1 MRGYL
6 SFLGANRRWLLGG
19 FALFLFSSFGQTF
32 FVSLFSADIRH
43 SLGLTHGQFGSLFM
57 AATLAGALVMTQLGR
72 VVDRYRAGRLV
83 PALMVALALGA
94 ALMGFASHVWV
105 LFLAL
110 FLLRLFGQGMM
121 THTSFT
127 LTGRWFDRERGR
139 ATSLA
144 TLGLNTGEAL
154 LPLAVLAALAVVGWT
169 QVWWLVAALLLVPAW
184 PVSLLMRRERTPA
197 DLPGERPAATVR
209 SWTRPQ
215 TLRDPFFY
223 LLLAAVAAPALIG
236 NTVFFHQA
244 HLTELR
250 GWAPAVF
257 ATAFSVYAVTTVVC
271 NVLGGFLVDRVT
283 ALRLVPVYLLPLGVG
298 LAVLALA
305 EGVWGVFVFM
315 LLYGITNGLS
325 LSLFGAV
332 WPEVYGVEH
341 LGAIRSTLVAVL
353 VVVSAAGPGVAGL
366 LIDAGVAYPAQVAA
380 LGAYCLLAS
389 VAALWFV
396 PRVRVRLSA
405 LPETEPRSAP

>member
-6 SFLGANRRWLLGG
+6 SFLGTNRRWLLGC

-32 FVSLFSADIRH
+32 FVSLFSADIRR

-57 AATLAGALVMTQLGR
+57 TATLVSALAMTQLGR
-72 VVDRYRAGRLV
+72 LVDRYRAGRVV
-83 PALMVALALGA
+83 PALMVVLALGA
-94 ALMGFASHVWV
+94 ALMALASHVWV

-110 FLLRLFGQGMM
+110 FVLRLFGQGMM

-154 LPLAVLAALAVVGWT
+154 LPLAVVAVLAAAGWM
-169 QVWWLVAALLLVPAW
+169 QAWWLVAALLLVLAW
-184 PVSLLMRRERTPA
+184 PMSALMGRERTPGGWS
-197 DLPGERPAATVR
+197 GEQPVATVR

-215 TLRDPFFY
+215 TLRDPYFY
-223 LLLAAVAAPALIG
+223 LLLAAVASPALIG

-250 GWAPAVF
+250 GWAPALF
-257 ATAFSVYAVTTVVC
+257 ATAFSVYAVTTVVF

-283 ALRLVPVYLLPLGVG
+283 ALRLVPVYLLPLGAG
-298 LAVLALA
+298 LLVLALA
-305 EGVWGVFVFM
+305 EGVWGVFAFM
-315 LLYGITNGLS
+315 LLYGVTNGLS

-341 LGAIRSTLVAVL
+341 LGAIRSTIVAALVLA
-353 VVVSAAGPGVAGL
+353 SAAGPGVAGL
-366 LIDAGVAYPAQVAA
+366 LIDAGAAYPAQVAA
-380 LGAYCLLAS
+380 LGSYCLLAS
-389 VAALWFV
+389 AVSVWFV
-396 PRVRVRLSA
+396 SRIRVRLG
-405 LPETEPRSAP
+405 APLVS

>member
-6 SFLGANRRWLLGG
+6 SFLGANKRWLLGG

-32 FVSLFSADIRH
+32 FVSLFSSDIRG

-57 AATLAGALVMTQLGR
+57 AATLTGALVMTQLGR
-72 VVDRYRAGRLV
+72 LVDRHRAGRLV
-83 PALMVALALGA
+83 PALMGVLALGA

-144 TLGLNTGEAL
+144 ALGLNTGEAL
-154 LPLAVLAALAVVGWT
+154 LPLAVVAVLAVAGWT
-169 QVWWLVAALLLVPAW
+169 QVWWLVAVLLVLLAW
-184 PVSLLMRRERTPA
+184 PMSVLLRRERTPTGRA
-197 DLPGERPAATVR
+197 GDQPAPTAR
-209 SWTRPQ
+209 DWTRSQ
-215 TLRDPFFY
+215 TLRDPYFY
-223 LLLAAVAAPALIG
+223 LLLAAVAAPALVG

-250 GWAPAVF
+250 GWAPSLF
-257 ATAFSVYAVTTVVC
+257 ATAFTVYAVTTVVF
-271 NVLGGFLVDRVT
+271 NVLGGFLIDRVT
-283 ALRLVPVYLLPLGVG
+283 ALRLVPVYLLPLGAGLFV
-298 LAVLALA
+298 LAVA
-305 EGVWGVFVFM
+305 EGAWSVLVFM
-315 LLYGITNGLS
+315 LLYGVTNGLS

-332 WPEVYGVEH
+332 WPEVYGVGH
-341 LGAIRSTLVAVL
+341 LGAIRSTIVAVL
-353 VVVSAAGPGVAGL
+353 VLASAAGPGGAGV
-366 LIDAGVAYPAQVAA
+366 LIDAGVAYPAQIAA
-380 LGAYCLLAS
+380 LSAYCLLAS
-389 VAALWFV
+389 AAAVWFV
-396 PRVRVRLSA
+396 ARIRARSNAFSPTNPR
-405 LPETEPRSAP
+405 TAP